1 MPYFGCHLSPSG
13 GYAAMVRTAASLG
26 GDTFQFF
33 TRNPRGSRA
42 KAPDLADAARA
53 GALMKEGAF
62 GPVVAHGAYTMNL
75 CTQDPDARA
84 FAAQVLTED
93 LGRTALLPGCLYNFH
108 PGSHLQKISP
118 ERSLDL
124 IAESINI
131 ALDRTQGVT
140 AVIENTA
147 GQGSNLGFRFEHLA
161 YIIDKVEDKSRVG
174 ICIDT
179 CHAFTAGYDLR
190 TAAACDAT
198 FSELDRIVGLK
209 YLRGMHLNDTLKTLG
224 SHVDRHAP
232 LGEGVLGIEC
242 FRYIARDSRFDDM
255 PLILETPDESRW
267 AEEIA
272 ELKRFSEE

>member
-1 MPYFGCHLSPSG
+1 MYK
-13 GYAAMVRTAASLG
+13 R
-26 GDTFQFF
+26 Q
-33 TRNPRGSRA
+33 
-42 KAPDLADAARA
+42 
-53 GALMKEGAF
+53 
-62 GPVVAHGAYTMNL
+62 
-75 CTQDPDARA
+75 
-84 FAAQVLTED
+84 
-93 LGRTALLPGCLYNFH
+93 
-108 PGSHLQKISP
+108 
-118 ERSLDL
+118 
-124 IAESINI
+124 
-131 ALDRTQGVT
+131 
-140 AVIENTA
+140 